1 MSHSA
6 APSGPSSVD
15 MIEVVDLDSPAAAAA
30 AATLGE
36 DDVIAVSGSSVPP
49 SSWPPTAVGGS
60 NGSGMQLNGAT
71 TAVLPESVS
80 EQAFSFIR
88 DASNIK
94 EF

>member
-36 DDVIAVSGSSVPP
+36 DDVIAVSGSSVPS
-49 SSWPPTAVGGS
+49 SSWPPVVAGGGS
-60 NGSGMQLNGAT
+60 GSGMQLSGTAA
-71 TAVLPESVS
+71 AVLSDSVS
-80 EQAFSFIR
+80 WLPILYNEYSMYR
-88 DASNIK
+88 V
-94 EF
+94 